1 MLKFRI
7 YIYNANMIGTKGLN
21 LNHPKFIKEISDT
34 LTLIYVFKKNNLSLY
49 LCNKY

>member
-7 YIYNANMIGTKGLN
+7 YYNVNMTGTKGLN

-34 LTLIYVFKKNNLSLY
+34 LTLIYVFKKKQS
-49 LCNKY
+49 